1 MARSIRLGAQGAGA
15 SRPRSRAQRLLSI
28 LAFSPF
34 ILVQSLFL
42 FAWITLLR
50 MHLNRD
56 WSRANSI
63 FFLFIDTTLSTFFV
77 GSAAGCF
84 AIAVFKNPG
93 TPKWD
98 QETDV
103 EGGRERSLPAREVER
118 ERDGEAEAGAQQ
130 NSRHPGIEVETEE
143 EVEGD
148 GEFEGPNAPL
158 LSAPEG
164 SVDARGMLAM
174 RLMPGAPRLPSRTGL
189 VQLEETLQRAGAR
202 GQKKTT
208 ARLGNLQVKSSTG
221 QQRWCA
227 KCNAPKPDR
236 AHHCSTC
243 GVCILRMDHHCPW
256 LASRCVGLRN
266 HKAFFLFL
274 FYTCLLCLWTSQA
287 TARALLDY
295 VSSEKDGFENSP
307 LSWAI
312 LFFIAFVFGIA
323 LIPFAGY
330 HAWLI
335 CRNKTTLES
344 MEGSGRVRLQAQR
357 APGRESVTER
367 LRRLA
372 AEDEDHRPEE
382 HSTGQTSSDQ
392 SGQERNNEELT
403 REERKALKRA
413 GKLNIYDL
421 GASENW
427 KFMMGRRWFMWFVP
441 TGEPDSDGH
450 AYAVNDITLAEL
462 RRITSSIRQRGASTP
477 ANASSSLFH
486 ISSIRGKARESPLH
500 SSRNKVQSN
509 PLSDSPGPAA
519 TRQPRGPAR
528 SAHGVVE
535 WGAPPRK
542 DFVLYDVNDSD
553 DEGGGL
559 GTPGEADEV
568 SVSLSRDPFAPATDD
583 HQTSVGGDNVWR

>member
-1 MARSIRLGAQGAGA
+1 MAPSIRLGAQGAGA

-56 WSRANSI
+56 WFRANSS

-98 QETDV
+98 QEAGV
-103 EGGRERSLPAREVER
+103 EGGGERSLAAREVER
-118 ERDGEAEAGAQQ
+118 EGDGEAEAGAQQ
-130 NSRHPGIEVETEE
+130 TNGHPGTEVETEE

-148 GEFEGPNAPL
+148 EEFEGPNAPL

-164 SVDARGMLAM
+164 SNPGTPKWDQEAGVEGGGERSVAAREVERERDCEAEAGAQQTNGHPGTEVETEEEVEGDEEFEGPNAPLLSAPEGSIDARGMLAM
-174 RLMPGAPRLPSRTGL
+174 RLMPGVPRLPSRTGL
-189 VQLEETLQRAGAR
+189 VQLEETLQRAR
-202 GQKKTT
+202 VSGQKKTT

-372 AEDEDHRPEE
+372 AEDEGERPEE

-441 TGEPDSDGH
+441 TGEP
-450 AYAVNDITLAEL
+450 
-462 RRITSSIRQRGASTP
+462 
-477 ANASSSLFH
+477 
-486 ISSIRGKARESPLH
+486 
-500 SSRNKVQSN
+500 
-509 PLSDSPGPAA
+509 
-519 TRQPRGPAR
+519 
-528 SAHGVVE
+528 
-535 WGAPPRK
+535 
-542 DFVLYDVNDSD
+542 
-553 DEGGGL
+553 
-559 GTPGEADEV
+559 
-568 SVSLSRDPFAPATDD
+568 
-583 HQTSVGGDNVWR
+583 